1 MIQHVLFDF
10 DGTLADSKEMALA
23 ILNRLAEKHAF
34 RKIAPEDIE
43 ALRRL
48 SIVERCRWLG
58 VPLYKIPLLS
68 IEARGLYKS
77 ALPQLQPFPGIRELL
92 AALGQRGYGLSV
104 LSSNSE
110 GNIRAFLHRN
120 GIEAIRTVV
129 GSSALFG
136 KDAAIKR
143 FLKTHRLGSSQVIY
157 VGDEER
163 DVTACRKCAIP
174 VIWVGW
180 GYDAPE
186 AVRPAQPDYT
196 VQAPAEI
203 LSILP
208 SAGHDL

>member
-23 ILNRLAEKHAF
+23 ILNRLAEKHQF
-34 RKIAPEDIE
+34 RKITPEDIE
-43 ALRRL
+43 ALRKL

-68 IEARGLYKS
+68 VEARALYKS
-77 ALPQLQPFPGIRELL
+77 SLPQLQPFPGIRELL
-92 AALGQRGYGLSV
+92 AALGQRGYRLSV

-120 GIEAIRTVV
+120 DIHAISTIV
-129 GSSALFG
+129 GSSAIFG
-136 KDAAIKR
+136 KDATIKR
-143 FLKTHRLGSSQVIY
+143 FLKTHRLAGSQVIY

-163 DVTACRKCAIP
+163 DIIACRKSGVP

-186 AVRPAQPDYT
+186 AVQPAQPDYM
-196 VQAPAEI
+196 VGSPEEI
-203 LSILP
+203 LSILQ
-208 SAGHDL
+208 SYGL

>member
-23 ILNRLAEKHAF
+23 ILNRLAEKHKF

-43 ALRRL
+43 ALRKL

-58 VPLYKIPLLS
+58 VPLFKIPLLS
-68 IEARGLYKS
+68 VEARALYKS
-77 ALPQLQPFPGIRELL
+77 SLPQLQPFPGIRELL
-92 AALGQRGYGLSV
+92 AALGQRGYRLSV

-120 GIEAIRTVV
+120 GIDAIRTVS

-136 KDAAIKR
+136 KDAAIR
-143 FLKTHRLGSSQVIY
+143 RYLKAHRLGSSQVIY

-163 DVTACRKCAIP
+163 DVIACRKSGIP
-174 VIWVGW
+174 IIWVGW
-180 GYDAPE
+180 GYDDLE
-186 AVRPAQPDYT
+186 VVRPAQPDYM
-196 VQAPAEI
+196 VQAPEEI
-203 LSILP
+203 LSILQSP
-208 SAGHDL
+208 GR

>member
-23 ILNRLAEKHAF
+23 ILNRLAEKHQF
-34 RKIAPEDIE
+34 RKITPEDIE
-43 ALRRL
+43 ALRKL

-68 IEARGLYKS
+68 VEARALYKS
-77 ALPQLQPFPGIRELL
+77 SLPQLQPFPGIREMLL
-92 AALGQRGYGLSV
+92 ALRHRGYRLSV

-120 GIEAIRTVV
+120 GIDAISTVS
-129 GSSALFG
+129 GSSAIFG
-136 KDAAIKR
+136 KDAAIR
-143 FLKTHRLGSSQVIY
+143 QYLKTHRLGGSQVIY
-157 VGDEER
+157 VGDEAR
-163 DVTACRKCAIP
+163 DVLACRKCGVP

-186 AVRPAQPDYT
+186 AVRPLSPDYV
-196 VQAPAEI
+196 VQAPEEI
-203 LSILP
+203 LTILQSP
-208 SAGHDL
+208 GR

>member
-23 ILNRLAEKHAF
+23 ILNRLAEKHQF
-34 RKIAPEDIE
+34 RQIAPEDIE
-43 ALRRL
+43 GLRRL
-48 SIVERCRWLG
+48 SILERCRWLG

-68 IEARGLYKS
+68 VEARALYKRS
-77 ALPQLQPFPGIRELL
+77 LSELQPFPGIRELL
-92 AALGQRGYGLSV
+92 TALGQRGYRLSV

-120 GIEAIRTVV
+120 GIDAIRTVV

-136 KDAAIKR
+136 KDAAIRR
-143 FLKTHRLGSSQVIY
+143 FLKTHRLGGAQVIY

-163 DVTACRKCAIP
+163 DVIACRQCGIP
-174 VIWVGW
+174 IIWVGW

-186 AVRPAQPDYT
+186 VVRPAQPDFM
-196 VQAPAEI
+196 VQAPEEI
-203 LSILP
+203 LSILQSP
-208 SAGHDL
+208 GG